1 MLVLTRKVGEGIVID
16 NDIYVVIL
24 EDKEGR
30 IRIGVEA
37 PKDKKIYRREVY
49 DRICMENTEASQW
62 NISDLKVL
70 KEVLDNRKDQK

>member
-30 IRIGVEA
+30 VRIGVEA

-49 DRICMENTEASQW
+49 DRICIENSEASQW
-62 NISDLKVL
+62 NMADLNVL
-70 KEVLDNRKDQK
+70 RQVLDNRKDQK